1 MWIRKGDALGALR
14 AKVGHDRGLAEAG
27 WKPLWVVDFPMFEY
41 DDEAKTYM
49 ERELGIEEANRLTD
63 EYVSTLTRG
72 IPWGRAGTP
81 RDIADAALFLASPY
95 ADYVTGEVL
104 GVNGGA
110 MAGRAHLPLS
120 TAAVRKKESTR

>member
-1 MWIRKGDALGALR
+1 M
-14 AKVGHDRGLAEAG
+14 GLVQLSDHARQQLEDGLPKRSCANTLAREVS
-27 WKPLWVVDFPMFEY
+27 PLTE
-41 DDEAKTYM
+41 
-49 ERELGIEEANRLTD
+49 

-72 IPWGRAGTP
+72 IPLGRAGTP
-81 RDIADAALFLASPY
+81 ADIADAALFLASPY

-120 TAAVRKKESTR
+120 TPAARKKESTR